1 MDYNQNNFD
10 NNQNFNNTQG
20 TNDNGYVY
28 DNNYAGGYNDP
39 YSYNPQPQKESG
51 MGIASLVLGICG
63 FFINPFSICS
73 ILAIVFGI
81 VVVCKKDC
89 KKGCAIAGWILGGV
103 SLFWDLLLTILTGG
117 IMFFC

>member
-1 MDYNQNNFD
+1 MDYNQNNYD
-10 NNQNFNNTQG
+10 NNQMNN
-20 TNDNGYVY
+20 NNGYVY
-28 DNNYAGGYNDP
+28 DNNYTDTYNDP

-51 MGIASLVLGICG
+51 LGIASLVLGICG

-81 VVVCKKDC
+81 VVVCKNNC

-103 SLFWDLLLTILTGG
+103 SLVWDLLLTIFSGG

>member
-1 MDYNQNNFD
+1 MDYNQNNYD
-10 NNQNFNNTQG
+10 NNQMNTEN
-20 TNDNGYVY
+20 TYVY
-28 DNNYAGGYNDP
+28 DNNYTDTYNDP

-51 MGIASLVLGICG
+51 MGIAALVLGICG

-81 VVVCKKDC
+81 IGACKSNC
-89 KKGCAIAGWILGGV
+89 KKGCAIAGIILGGV
-103 SLFWDLLLTILTGG
+103 SLVWDLILTVLTGG

>member
-1 MDYNQNNFD
+1 MDYNQNNYD
-10 NNQNFNNTQG
+10 NNQMNNENT
-20 TNDNGYVY
+20 YVY
-28 DNNYAGGYNDP
+28 ENNYTETYNDP
-39 YSYNPQPQKESG
+39 YSYNPQPYKESG

-81 VVVCKKDC
+81 IGVCKQNC

-103 SLFWDLLLTILTGG
+103 SLVWDLILTFLTGG
-117 IMFFC
+117 VMFFC